1 MQQKYTNNIKL
12 ENKMETKEAKKRLS
26 KVGEWLN
33 SEHKSFIDLSAM
45 NVERRQLFMKRAMR

>member
-1 MQQKYTNNIKL
+1 
-12 ENKMETKEAKKRLS
+12 METKETKKRLS

-33 SEHKSFIDLSAM
+33 SDHKPFIDLSAM